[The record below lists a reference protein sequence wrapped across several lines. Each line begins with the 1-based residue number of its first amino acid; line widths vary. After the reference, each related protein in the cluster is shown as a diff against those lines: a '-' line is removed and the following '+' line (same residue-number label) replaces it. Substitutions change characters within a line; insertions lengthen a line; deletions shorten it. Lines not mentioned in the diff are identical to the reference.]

1 MTRDLISKLGVDPDK
16 DMKRLLN
23 AIQNNKV
30 SILPTGMKR
39 HFEIAKRKPAGF
51 KDHDTVLGIS
61 IGGSNTKVILASMKT
76 GGLVVHHLSAR
87 MNPSSKTFY
96 TEYFDDLLF
105 GDAKIRDFINHT
117 ESLCIGIS
125 IAVPVIDGVP
135 YHKNKI
141 PTIDGLIA
149 RDYEK
154 DAPTHHLREN
164 MFSYLKGKGVN
175 CKSFFCQ
182 FDCIVANHGGA
193 SLCGL
198 EPDEK
203 TLLLV
208 CGTGL
213 ATAIEEHT
221 VSIGMVDAYDS
232 GLDEENLLPFDLTEG
247 HQYQYAIAGKGLY
260 GLMARAIGI
269 RSREAGSKLHL
280 NDPASY
286 FKTAHDTRTV
296 VEIWESALGCGFGA
310 KAEGVLRAA
319 GPEAFSELRDI
330 ASAIVGR
337 AITGLANCAVA
348 TICADSDGNNR
359 QHTIFFEGSIA
370 LNKNIL
376 PRVKNEILYRISASP
391 VFGELGVRRPPVP
404 FLDKALLPVS
414 AAGPDIS
421 EKELQQVDLTVK
433 GVITSAVA
441 EDIIKN

>member
-1 MTRDLISKLGVDPDK
+1 MMKDLFGKLGADPDK
-16 DMKRLLN
+16 DLKRLLR
-23 AIQNNKV
+23 AIQKNKV
-30 SILPTGMKR
+30 SILPTGMKK
-39 HFEIAKRKPAGF
+39 HFEIAKLKPAGF

-61 IGGSNTKVILASMKT
+61 IGGSNTKVVLASMKA
-76 GGLVVHHLSAR
+76 GRMVLHHLSAR

-105 GDAKIRDFINHT
+105 GDAQIRDFINHS

-135 YHKNKI
+135 YHKSKI

-164 MFSYLKGKGVN
+164 MFDYLKGKGVS

-198 EPDEK
+198 EPEDK

-221 VSIGMVDAYDS
+221 VSIGMVDAHDS
-232 GLDEENLLPFDLTEG
+232 ELDDETLLPFDLTEG
-247 HQYQYAIAGKGLY
+247 HQYQYAVAGKGLY
-260 GLMARAIGI
+260 GIMARAIAI
-269 RSREAGSKLHL
+269 KSREAGSKLCF
-280 NDPASY
+280 NEPASY
-286 FKTAHDTRTV
+286 FKTAYDTKTV
-296 VEIWESALGCGFGA
+296 VEIWESTLGCGIGA
-310 KAEGVLRAA
+310 KAEELFKTL
-319 GPEAFSELRDI
+319 GPEAFLEVKDI
-330 ASAIVGR
+330 AAAIVKR

-348 TICADSDGNNR
+348 TICANSDGNNR
-359 QHTIFFEGSIA
+359 KHTVFFEGSIA
-370 LNKNIL
+370 LNDNIL
-376 PRVKNEILYRISASP
+376 PRVKNEILCRIGTSP
-391 VFGELGVRRPPVP
+391 VFGELNICRPPAP

-414 AAGPDIS
+414 AAGRDVS
-421 EKELQQVDLTVK
+421 ENELRQVDLTVK

-441 EDIIKN
+441 EDILNS